1 MLSKKDDLASRIAK
15 IEKSVRKVE
24 ETLARLSNKVGEQK
38 KETKKLTSKMETRV
52 KRESIMMEAMG
63 MSSRTK
69 KGDRAILGNLND
81 SIMKLEEYLLR
92 TSERIENILNALKS
106 HREFLVK
113 MNKRVNKVG
122 MRERIGMELDIMK
135 NTLTIMAIGGVKL
148 DESLFHDVR
157 ELRAASNNPKVSSTD
172 LKKRKGDL
180 DKKFGDELGRYDLE
194 KIWKKKKDIPG
205 YV

>member
-1 MLSKKDDLASRIAK
+1 MPSKKDDLASRISK
-15 IEKSVRKVE
+15 IEKSVKKVE
-24 ETLARLSNKVGEQK
+24 ETLSNLSKKVGEQK

-52 KRESIMMEAMG
+52 KRESVMMEAMG

-69 KGDRAILGNLND
+69 KGDRAILGELND
-81 SIMKLEEYLLR
+81 SIIKLEEYLLR

-113 MNKRVNKVG
+113 MNKRVYKVG

-148 DESLFHDVR
+148 DESLFHDVQ
-157 ELRAASNNPKVSSTD
+157 EVRAASNNPKVSSTD

>member
-1 MLSKKDDLASRIAK
+1 MPSKKDDLASRIAK
-15 IEKSVRKVE
+15 IEKSVKKVE
-24 ETLARLSNKVGEQK
+24 ETLAKLSNKVGEQK
-38 KETKKLTSKMETRV
+38 KETKKLGSKMETRV
-52 KRESIMMEAMG
+52 KRESVVMEAMG

-69 KGDRAILGNLND
+69 KGDKAILGELND
-81 SIMKLEEYLLR
+81 SIIKLEEYLLR
-92 TSERIENILNALKS
+92 TSERIDNILNALKS

-113 MNKRVNKVG
+113 MNKRVYKVG

-148 DESLFHDVR
+148 DDSLLHDIR

-172 LKKRKGDL
+172 LKKRKGEL

>member
-1 MLSKKDDLASRIAK
+1 MPSKKDDLASRISK
-15 IEKSVRKVE
+15 IEKSVKKVE
-24 ETLARLSNKVGEQK
+24 ETLSNLSKKVGEQK

-52 KRESIMMEAMG
+52 KRESVMMEAMG

-69 KGDRAILGNLND
+69 KGDRAILGELND
-81 SIMKLEEYLLR
+81 SIIKLEEYLLR

-113 MNKRVNKVG
+113 MNKRVYKVG

>member
-1 MLSKKDDLASRIAK
+1 MPSKKDDLASRISK
-15 IEKSVRKVE
+15 IEKSVKKVE
-24 ETLARLSNKVGEQK
+24 ETLSNLSKKVGEQK

-69 KGDRAILGNLND
+69 KGDRAILGELND
-81 SIMKLEEYLLR
+81 SIIKLEEYLLR

-113 MNKRVNKVG
+113 MNKRVYKVG

>member
-1 MLSKKDDLASRIAK
+1 MPSKKDDLASRIAK